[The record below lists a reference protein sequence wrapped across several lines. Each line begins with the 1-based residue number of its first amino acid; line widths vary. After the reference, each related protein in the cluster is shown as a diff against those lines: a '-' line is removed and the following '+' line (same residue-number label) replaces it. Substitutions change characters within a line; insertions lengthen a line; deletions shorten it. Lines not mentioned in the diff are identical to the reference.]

1 MFGSAQIREMPAPNF
16 SLCTIDI
23 VLLSLSQDREKC
35 KPKELLMFRDSIGSS
50 AIVNDLRWGGAFG
63 VDVDFVA
70 LGHVA
75 VEYIKISDIEVR
87 CWQESSFLSVISTGR
102 LLIRMREKAERP
114 GLNESHRAVG
124 QQQRPAKG
132 CGGRSVGRQHH
143 AFSISQC
150 QSRSYVI
157 ETM

>member
-1 MFGSAQIREMPAPNF
+1 MCLGVRRFVKCVHP
-16 SLCTIDI
+16 I

>member
-1 MFGSAQIREMPAPNF
+1 MGVRRFVKCVHP
-16 SLCTIDI
+16 I

-87 CWQESSFLSVISTGR
+87 CWQESSFLSVISTGK
-102 LLIRMREKAERP
+102 RMERTRKGRP
-114 GLNESHRAVG
+114 IQAVEYIKISDIEVHFG
-124 QQQRPAKG
+124 QA
-132 CGGRSVGRQHH
+132 SSLELEVGRD
-143 AFSISQC
+143 AIWSAINA
-150 QSRSYVI
+150 
-157 ETM
+157 

>member
-1 MFGSAQIREMPAPNF
+1 MSESAQIREMPAPNF

-102 LLIRMREKAERP
+102 LLRRMREKAVDQ
-114 GLNESHRAVG
+114 GLNESHPRAPSE
-124 QQQRPAKG
+124 RAPDTTRANAPAPRALSL
-132 CGGRSVGRQHH
+132 C
-143 AFSISQC
+143 
-150 QSRSYVI
+150 
-157 ETM
+157 